1 MKRYR
6 VDLDRVIAQNGEAVF
21 VDSEQN
27 FEVGDRATFKP
38 PYKYTVE
45 GPIGRN
51 DVSADPGNVFDGEVP
66 ITGKIAAI
74 VFKQ

>member
-21 VDSEQN
+21 VNSEQN

-51 DVSADPGNVFDGEVP
+51 DVSSRPWKC
-66 ITGKIAAI
+66 I
-74 VFKQ
+74 